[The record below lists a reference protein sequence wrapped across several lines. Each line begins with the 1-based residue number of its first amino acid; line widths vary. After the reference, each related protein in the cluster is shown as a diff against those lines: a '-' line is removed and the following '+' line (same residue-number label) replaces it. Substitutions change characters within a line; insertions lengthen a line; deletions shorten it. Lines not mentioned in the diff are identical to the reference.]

1 MNFLVDTS
9 ILIEIENNNEAAIKE
24 LEQLRNDM
32 PQASLYISIFTYSE
46 FYFGIINKSEKNKN
60 KVVERLNDYPLL
72 NTTRKTAII
81 FSELLHLVKK
91 KGKMIPHFDLF
102 IAALAIEN
110 DMVLITGDNHF
121 KEIPQ
126 LRSRILHQNG

>member
-9 ILIEIENNNEAAIKE
+9 VLIEIENNNEVVVKG
-24 LEQLRNDM
+24 LERLRNNT
-32 PQASLYISIFTYSE
+32 PHASLYISIFTYSE
-46 FYFGIINKSEKNKN
+46 YYYGIIDKSEKNKH

-72 NTTRKTAII
+72 NTTKKTAIV
-81 FSELLHLVKK
+81 FSELLHSVKK

-110 DMVLITGDNHF
+110 DMILITRDNHF
-121 KEIPQ
+121 KEIPE
-126 LRSRILHQNG
+126 LKSIILT

>member
-9 ILIEIENNNEAAIKE
+9 TLIEIENNNEVIVKK
-24 LEQLRNDM
+24 LERLRNNT

-46 FYFGIINKSEKNKN
+46 YYYGIINKSEKNKN

-72 NTTRKTAII
+72 NTTKKTAIV
-81 FSELLHLVKK
+81 FSELLHSVKK
-91 KGKMIPHFDLF
+91 KGKIIPHFDLF

-110 DMVLITGDNHF
+110 EMVLITGDNHF
-121 KEIPQ
+121 KEIPE
-126 LRSRILHQNG
+126 LKSIILI

>member
-9 ILIEIENNNEAAIKE
+9 TLIEIENNNEVVVKG
-24 LEQLRNDM
+24 LERLRNNT

-46 FYFGIINKSEKNKN
+46 FYYGIINKSEKNKN

-72 NTTRKTAII
+72 NTTRKTAIV
-81 FSELLHLVKK
+81 FSELLHSVKK
-91 KGKMIPHFDLF
+91 KGKIIPHFDLF

-110 DMVLITGDNHF
+110 DMMLITGDNHF
-121 KEIPQ
+121 KEIPE
-126 LRSRILHQNG
+126 LKSIILI

>member
-9 ILIEIENNNEAAIKE
+9 TLIEIENNNEVVVKG
-24 LEQLRNDM
+24 LERLRNNT

-46 FYFGIINKSEKNKN
+46 FYYGIINKSEKNKH

-72 NTTRKTAII
+72 NTTRKTAIV
-81 FSELLHLVKK
+81 FSELLHSVKK
-91 KGKMIPHFDLF
+91 KGRIIPHFDLF

-110 DMVLITGDNHF
+110 DMMLITGDNHF
-121 KEIPQ
+121 KEIPE
-126 LRSRILHQNG
+126 LKSIILI

>member
-9 ILIEIENNNEAAIKE
+9 TLIEIENNNEVVVKG
-24 LEQLRNDM
+24 LERLRNNT

-46 FYFGIINKSEKNKN
+46 FYYGIINKSEKNKH

-72 NTTRKTAII
+72 NTTRKTAIV
-81 FSELLHLVKK
+81 FSELLHSVKK
-91 KGKMIPHFDLF
+91 KGKIIPHFDLF

-110 DMVLITGDNHF
+110 DMMLITGDNHF
-121 KEIPQ
+121 KEIPE
-126 LRSRILHQNG
+126 LKSIILI